1 MQPVWMLAATQAL
14 CMSGNFLFFLLG
26 GIIGAGLAPVPALA
40 TLPVSVLIVGLAASV
55 LPAGRLIRRFG
66 RRPVFAGSALL
77 AAIGCSGAGAAILA
91 GSFTGFCAAAF
102 LLGANSAV
110 VMQYRFASVEYVE
123 PARASRAIAIV
134 MSGALVAAWLGPE
147 FAVRTADLVG
157 GVRYA
162 GSFFAGSVLYLAA
175 ALILARI
182 ADSVPSAP
190 SDPGPPRRLAEIASQ
205 PAFRVAVLAALVSYA
220 VMSFIMTATPIS
232 MHVVDGH
239 DEVAAARVIQF
250 HLLGMYLPSLATG
263 LLIARFGER
272 PIIATGTLI
281 MGACIAIAIFAG
293 HAVLHYLWALTLL
306 GIGWNFMFI
315 AATTLLTRTYRP
327 AERIQAQ
334 TLNDFL
340 VFGAQAVASL
350 MAGFALATIGWR
362 QLNIATLPLVAAVL
376 IALAVGSRQRRPLA
390 A

>member
-77 AAIGCSGAGAAILA
+77 AAIGCIAAGAAILA
-91 GSFTGFCAAAF
+91 GSFAGFCAAAF

-123 PARASRAIAIV
+123 PAQASRAIAIV
-134 MSGALVAAWLGPE
+134 MSGALVAAWLGPD
-147 FAVRTADLVG
+147 FAVRTAELVG
-157 GVRYA
+157 EVRYA
-162 GSFFAGSVLYLAA
+162 GSFFAGSVLYVAA

-182 ADSVPSAP
+182 ADSVPSAQA
-190 SDPGPPRRLAEIASQ
+190 DPGPPRRLAEIASQ

-232 MHVVDGH
+232 MHVIDGH

-263 LLIARFGER
+263 MLIARFGER
-272 PIIATGTLI
+272 PIIAAGTLI
-281 MGACIAIAIFAG
+281 MGTCIVIAILAG

-340 VFGAQAVASL
+340 VFGAQALASL
-350 MAGFALATIGWR
+350 MAGLALATIGWR
-362 QLNIATLPLVAAVL
+362 QLNIVTLPLVAVVL
-376 IALAVGSRQRRPLA
+376 IALAVTSRQRRPLA